1 MPLVH
6 RGPVGE
12 LDLRR
17 AAGRTLRPEEHVVGG
32 VVPGADR
39 RVVGG
44 VEHEVGHELED
55 LGDVDVHRA
64 FEPGER
70 TDQPRHLAEVG
81 VLLETL
87 GGQDVPEQRHHRLAL
102 GGDLGLGHR
111 VEQQV
116 APVLWPRAA
125 EVVDGAVAEQ
135 LHRDQPGVGVDEAG
149 PHVRKVG
156 DRVAVQ
162 DAVVGVGDRL
172 VEGVLAHP
180 DRAAAQVELAH
191 VDGVQGGGERIGPG
205 AQDVLLVHRV
215 VGQPEIAD
223 VHLPVHDVA
232 EQLVVPVAA
241 VGNEPD
247 VAVGPVDVGAAPEH
261 RHHPRH
267 VAVADV
273 VLLAGGPE
281 GDPFVVIGTGLL
293 FARALIGAGLL
304 FARALIG
311 AGLLFA
317 RALIGTGREEHVG
330 VVDVSAVLAFGQREG
345 HHATG
350 VELGGRLLLGL
361 DVVALPDRAEPED
374 RDLLGV
380 PVRQPVEAEY
390 LAEDCVA

>member
-1 MPLVH
+1 M
-6 RGPVGE
+6 
-12 LDLRR
+12 
-17 AAGRTLRPEEHVVGG
+17 
-32 VVPGADR
+32 
-39 RVVGG
+39 
-44 VEHEVGHELED
+44 
-55 LGDVDVHRA
+55 HRA

-70 TDQPRHLAEVG
+70 TDQPGHLAEVG

-191 VDGVQGGGERIGPG
+191 VNGVQGGGERIGPG

-215 VGQPEIAD
+215 VGQAEVAD

-241 VGNEPD
+241 VGDEPD
-247 VAVGPVDVGAAPEH
+247 VAVGAVDVGAAPEH

-281 GDPFVVIGTGLL
+281 GDPF
-293 FARALIGAGLL
+293 ARALIGT
-304 FARALIG
+304 
-311 AGLLFA
+311 GLLFA
-317 RALIGTGREEHVG
+317 RALIGTGREEHVR
-330 VVDVSAVLAFGQREG
+330 VVDVSAVFTFGQRER
-345 HHATG
+345 HHAAG

-390 LAEDCVA
+390 LAEDRVA